1 MSEVNASDILIS
13 GFDNVRMYHRVLTNA
28 SEKNVQ
34 FTSDDFMSYLS
45 EIDGLG
51 STKETTEVK
60 LYCLKQTLKVTTGQ
74 TCKDLTCTEAFTADR
89 WESVKEEFAKDNF
102 VVIGMFDSAG
112 KHMYSAYGQL
122 SDVEISVPD
131 QGMATIKY
139 TMAVS
144 DNTLVTKAPAP
155 AETV

>member
-1 MSEVNASDILIS
+1 MSEVNASDILLS

-28 SEKNVQ
+28 SEKKVQ
-34 FTSDDFMSYLS
+34 FTADDFMSYLS

-60 LYCLKQTLKVTTGQ
+60 LYSLKQTLKITTGV

-89 WESVKEEFAKDNF
+89 WESVKEEFTDNKF
-102 VVIGMFDSAG
+102 VVIGMFDSTG

-144 DNTLVTKAPAP
+144 DNTFETKAPT
-155 AETV
+155 ETV